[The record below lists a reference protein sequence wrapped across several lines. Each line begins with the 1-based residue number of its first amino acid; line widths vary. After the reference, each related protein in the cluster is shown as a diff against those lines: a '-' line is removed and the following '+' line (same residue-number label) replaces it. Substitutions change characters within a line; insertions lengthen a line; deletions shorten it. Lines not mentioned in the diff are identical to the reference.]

1 MSANGFTKMSIYGM
15 NMDLFSSSPIV
26 ILKVEDEN
34 RYLPIWIGQA
44 EARSILFKL
53 QNQEFVRPL
62 THDLALSL
70 VNELGGSMERI
81 TVTELRD
88 STFFAT
94 IRLEIEGKT
103 VEVDSRPSD
112 AIALAIR
119 SGAEIFASDEVI
131 EEAGVVF
138 EEAMEDTPEDEVVDK
153 FKDWMNQV
161 SPRISSSG
169 PSGRGFNDEGYEC
182 GIQEL
187 SGELPDPPNTVSNRS
202 WIALFQASAA
212 TSPRGWLSAR
222 RTCPEPHWSTAS
234 PSIRPSCAPLPDAPS
249 ESPSA
254 RYSGYARRNAS
265 TESTSQPTMTSIASP
280 SKRVRIR
287 ASLLTLR
294 RTYSQ
299 DVSPD
304 LRSSLSV

>member
-1 MSANGFTKMSIYGM
+1 MSIYGM

-62 THDLALSL
+62 THDLDPSL

-81 TVTELRD
+81 TVAALRD
-88 STFFAT
+88 PTVIAT

-103 VEVDSRPSD
+103 VEVDSRPAD

-119 SGAEIFASDEVI
+119 SGADIFAADEVI
-131 EEAGVVF
+131 EEAGVGF

-161 SPRISSSG
+161 SPED
-169 PSGRGFNDEGYEC
+169 F
-182 GIQEL
+182 
-187 SGELPDPPNTVSNRS
+187 
-202 WIALFQASAA
+202 
-212 TSPRGWLSAR
+212 
-222 RTCPEPHWSTAS
+222 
-234 PSIRPSCAPLPDAPS
+234 
-249 ESPSA
+249 
-254 RYSGYARRNAS
+254 
-265 TESTSQPTMTSIASP
+265 
-280 SKRVRIR
+280 K
-287 ASLLTLR
+287 
-294 RTYSQ
+294 
-299 DVSPD
+299 
-304 LRSSLSV
+304 